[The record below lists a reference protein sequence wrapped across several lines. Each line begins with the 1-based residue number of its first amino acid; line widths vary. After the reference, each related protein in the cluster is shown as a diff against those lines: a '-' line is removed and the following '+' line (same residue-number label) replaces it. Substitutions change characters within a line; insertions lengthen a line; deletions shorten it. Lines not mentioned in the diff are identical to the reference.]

1 MKNSRLWALFSTLN
15 KKEVRAGEKF
25 IRSPFY
31 NHREDVV
38 ELYQLLEQYSTLFGV
53 APSRQEAFARLFPGQ
68 PYDDHR
74 LRMAM
79 SLLNRLLENFLV
91 QQKIN
96 EDELFVQARLAE
108 VFRQRN
114 LDKRF
119 QQQVKKGREKAAVHP
134 YRDAEYHHH
143 SHSLEYEAYLFASGR
158 KRTEPHN
165 LQAIADKLDVAYLA
179 RKLRQSCLA
188 LAHQA
193 VYRTQYEQGL
203 LPKLL
208 ESAAQPPYNS
218 IPAVAVYYHCYQ
230 ALSHPA
236 EAGHFK
242 QFKAHIFLYGHLF
255 PPTEARGLYLLAIN
269 YCARRIN
276 EGQADFSRE
285 TLGLYKKGLENK
297 LLFQDGRL
305 SRFTYRNIVTTA
317 IMQGEYSWAEQ
328 FIHHYRGYLPPE
340 QQEAAFSLALARLE
354 YERQNYGATLALL
367 QKTDFKD
374 LLLNLAAKTVLL
386 KTFYQLR
393 EFESLHSH
401 LAAMR
406 TFIYRKKIIGYHRE
420 NYLNLINSMQKLL
433 RLNPY
438 EPQSCQELREEVQQL
453 EPIAEKKWLL
463 ERIYYL

>member
-1 MKNSRLWALFSTLN
+1 MKNSRLWALFHTLD
-15 KKEVRAGEKF
+15 KKEVRECEKF

-38 ELYQLLEQYSTLFGV
+38 ELYQLLEQYNSLFGV
-53 APSRQEAFARLFPGQ
+53 APSKAEAFARLFPEE

-79 SLLNRLLENFLV
+79 SLLNRLLELYLV
-91 QQKIN
+91 QQKIF

-114 LDKRF
+114 LNKRF
-119 QQQVKKGREKAAVHP
+119 RQHIRKSRKQIAAHP
-134 YRDAEYHHH
+134 YQDADLHHH
-143 SHSLEYEAYLFASGR
+143 THSLEYEAYLYASAR

-165 LQAIADKLDVAYLA
+165 LQAITDHLDIAYLA

-386 KTFYQLR
+386 KTFYQLQ

-406 TFIYRKKIIGYHRE
+406 TYINRKKIIGYHRE
-420 NYLNLINSMQKLL
+420 NYLNLINSVQKLL

-438 EPQSCQELREEVQQL
+438 EREGYQKLREEVQQL

-463 ERIYYL
+463 EQIL